1 MYCKVCGEN
10 LKPDAKFCE
19 NCGTK
24 VKKETDAIPKTDI
37 KKSTE
42 PVKPIYSVY
51 GGDESFF

>member
-10 LKPDAKFCE
+10 LKPDAKFCG
-19 NCGTK
+19 NCGAK
-24 VKKETDAIPKTDI
+24 VVKEAEAGSKGDI

-51 GGDESFF
+51 GGYESFF

>member
-1 MYCKVCGEN
+1 MYCKVCGES

-51 GGDESFF
+51 GGYESFF